1 MLTAHDQMKI
11 DTVIIKDHW
20 RSGFPQVEDDS
31 GRYPVAW
38 DTALSAVG
46 TTGFEPATP

>member
-1 MLTAHDQMKI
+1 MLTIHDQMKI
-11 DTVIIKDHW
+11 DTGTIENRA

-31 GRYPVAW
+31 GRHPVAW

>member
-1 MLTAHDQMKI
+1 MLTKHDQTKI
-11 DTVIIKDHW
+11 DYVTIEDRW

-38 DTALSAVG
+38 DTALLAVG